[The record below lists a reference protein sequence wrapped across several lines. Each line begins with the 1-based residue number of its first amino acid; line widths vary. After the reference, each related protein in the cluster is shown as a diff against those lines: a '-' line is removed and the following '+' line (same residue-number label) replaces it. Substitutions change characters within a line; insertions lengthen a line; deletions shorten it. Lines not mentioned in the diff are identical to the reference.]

1 MPSSAQ
7 ELPTSSSQAM
17 SPELRERL
25 TRLEIKLDLYNERLQ
40 ELMRRIEQLENA
52 SPRRFLRR

>member
-1 MPSSAQ
+1 MSSTAQ
-7 ELPTSSSQAM
+7 EISPHPSQEI

-25 TRLEIKLDLYNERLQ
+25 TRLEIKLDLYNERLH

-52 SPRRFLRR
+52 SSRRFLRR